1 MEAFD
6 KIPYEVLFRINA
18 YAADWV
24 ALESLFHVSSRVGE
38 LFAGEPNSEADPE
51 AIRLVESILAENP
64 VMRHELHRHFRMSM
78 RLRQPSLADTSFAEF
93 MARDYSVS
101 SLTSSPPSLITR
113 AMLQEMVIIA
123 TNIQRLA
130 CACLTT
136 FLTRLRKVQ
145 PRLREYTH
153 GPPFSGAVG
162 TAPYKPHDSGPPS
175 WIEEYRVYRALWHL
189 QLYSDL
195 LVVGDRLNWPQS
207 DFEYLRTS
215 HVEWNELQ
223 PIAGEEELKCI
234 SECLGS
240 LYCVD
245 VVPTT
250 QSPVESDSSD
260 MHLITQVPN
269 ASQLQCKFSVW
280 APPSPPEIPHNDDD
294 YGSPKDI
301 WGQGLERSKH
311 NRTATYFRMCRFH
324 NMKYRTKFQVCS
336 IQDWRPWRGLG
347 MPMWDLCRLYWL
359 GLWPLAHS
367 RGLKW
372 RASPTDDGIDISQAH
387 CLWDGV
393 EEVQYRMSVFMGA
406 RMEMERQEKVERI
419 VEDGHGLDKQ

>member
-24 ALESLFHVSSRVGE
+24 ALESLSHVSSRVGE

-93 MARDYSVS
+93 MAPDYSVS

-136 FLTRLRKVQ
+136 FLARLRKVQ
-145 PRLREYTH
+145 PRLWEYTY
-153 GPPFSGAVG
+153 GPPSPRVVG
-162 TAPYKPHDSGPPS
+162 TAPYKPRDSGPPS

-195 LVVGDRLNWPQS
+195 LVAGDRLNWPQS
-207 DFEYLRTS
+207 DFEYLRTG
-215 HVEWNELQ
+215 HVEWNQLEPMDGGKELQ
-223 PIAGEEELKCI
+223 SI
-234 SECLGS
+234 SECLES
-240 LYCVD
+240 LYCID
-245 VVPTT
+245 GVPTT
-250 QSPVESDSSD
+250 QCPVESDSSD

-280 APPSPPEIPHNDDD
+280 APPSPPEIPDNDGD
-294 YGSPKDI
+294 PKDI
-301 WGQGLERSKH
+301 WGQGLNMIKR
-311 NRTATYFRMCRFH
+311 NRAAGFFRICYTSNKRF
-324 NMKYRTKFQVCS
+324 RVPFQVSS

-359 GLWPLAHS
+359 GLWPLKNS

-372 RASPTDDGIDISQAH
+372 QASPTADGIDISERH
-387 CLWDGV
+387 CMWEGSREL
-393 EEVQYRMSVFMGA
+393 EYRMSVFMEA
-406 RMEMERQEKVERI
+406 RVEMERQEKVERI